1 MAALP
6 HTARVTPD
14 HPRVHEGRGRYATG
28 MATLTSD
35 LRVLAGDDDFF
46 RHFGGS
52 SAELCGRELFELL
65 RPSALSVLR
74 EHFSRLHDG
83 RRTRFT
89 ERVVGCR
96 SDGQVFSGDLTGT
109 AIEGPSRQASSIV
122 VLVRPD
128 DEPATEEVS
137 TLRGLLLSPI
147 EARILEGVATG
158 ASTVQLASKL
168 YLSRQG
174 VEYHVSSMLRKLKA
188 PNRAALVSR
197 AYAAGILTVG
207 TWPAQVLPEYIK

>member
-1 MAALP
+1 
-6 HTARVTPD
+6 
-14 HPRVHEGRGRYATG
+14 

>member
-1 MAALP
+1 
-6 HTARVTPD
+6 
-14 HPRVHEGRGRYATG
+14 

-52 SAELCGRELFELL
+52 SAELCGRELFDLL

-109 AIEGPSRQASSIV
+109 AIEGPSRQPSSIV

>member
-1 MAALP
+1 MAAHP
-6 HTARVTPD
+6 HTAQVTPD
-14 HPRVHEGRGRYATG
+14 RPKASQGGGRYATG

-35 LRVLAGDDDFF
+35 LRILAGDDDFF

-52 SAELCGRELFELL
+52 SAELCGRELFDLL
-65 RPSALSVLR
+65 HPSAPTVLR

-96 SDGQVFSGDLTGT
+96 TDGQVFSGDLTGT
-109 AIEGPSRQASSIV
+109 AIEGPSDQLSAIV
-122 VLVRPD
+122 VLVKPD
-128 DEPATEEVS
+128 DEAVLDEAT
-137 TLRGLLLSPI
+137 TLRRLLLSPM
-147 EARILEGVATG
+147 EAQILEGVATG

-174 VEYHVSSMLRKLKA
+174 IEYHVSSMLRKLKA

-197 AYAAGILTVG
+197 AYSAGMLTVG
-207 TWPAQVLPEYIK
+207 TWPARVLPDFVK

>member
-1 MAALP
+1 
-6 HTARVTPD
+6 
-14 HPRVHEGRGRYATG
+14 

-52 SAELCGRELFELL
+52 SAELCGRELFDLL

>member
-1 MAALP
+1 
-6 HTARVTPD
+6 
-14 HPRVHEGRGRYATG
+14 

-52 SAELCGRELFELL
+52 SAELCGRELFDLL

-109 AIEGPSRQASSIV
+109 AIEGTSEQPSAIV

-128 DEPATEEVS
+128 DEPGAEEVS

-147 EARILEGVATG
+147 EARILEGVAIG

-174 VEYHVSSMLRKLKA
+174 VEYHVGSMLRKLKA

-207 TWPAQVLPEYIK
+207 TWPAQVLPEYVK